1 MMTTGQRQAQAQK
14 QKLALGAKQLQGLGL
29 LMKSLPE
36 LRAELANEISSNPVL
51 EDLDHPLETP
61 LSAVEQR
68 NKVQESED
76 MPDYPEDGYEP
87 VVNRDEDAAERRQAF
102 FDNQVKSETLQEHL
116 LAQLPLSDI
125 PQGEWP
131 LVEVL
136 VGDLDDN
143 GFYKGS
149 IPDACM
155 AFKRSEADVRATLKA
170 ITELDPPG
178 CGATTAKECLLAQI
192 DALEDSPYQD
202 DVRKMVANHL
212 PEIADGRFD
221 AVAKAL
227 GLTRGQ
233 YAAALRE
240 LRTLNAKPGSAFP
253 SERDRVEYVNPEVH
267 AVKADGKWH
276 ALTDKRSLPEI
287 LVSKR
292 YLEMLKDPAQSEE
305 TKRYVREKIQEAENL
320 RQAVARRQET
330 IEDIAQEIFDRQQ
343 DFFTGGF
350 AALRPLTETEVAK
363 AVGVDVA
370 TVSRTVNGKY
380 ASTPFGTVE
389 LRRFFMSAV
398 KTEGGDVFSQQTAL
412 DKLAEIV
419 KGEDKRAPLS
429 DAKLVD
435 AMAAAGFPIARRT
448 IAKYRD
454 RLGIPG
460 ALERTVK

>member
-1 MMTTGQRQAQAQK
+1 MTTGQSQTTKQQQR
-14 QKLALGAKQLQGLGL
+14 QKLALGTRQLQGLGL
-29 LMKSLPE
+29 LVKSLPE
-36 LRAELANEISSNPVL
+36 LRAELANEISANPVL

-61 LSAVEQR
+61 LSAVEQSHAER
-68 NKVQESED
+68 ED
-76 MPDYPEDGYEP
+76 DAMPDYPEDDFVP
-87 VVNRDEDAAERRQAF
+87 TVNRDEDAAERRQAF

-125 PQGEWP
+125 PQADWP

-155 AFKRSEADVRATLKA
+155 AFARSEADVRKLLRQVC
-170 ITELDPPG
+170 ELDPPG

-192 DALEDSPYQD
+192 DALAESPYQD
-202 DVRKMVANHL
+202 AVRQMLESHL
-212 PEIADGRFD
+212 EEIAAGKFD
-221 AVAKAL
+221 DVAKAL
-227 GLTRGQ
+227 KLTREEF
-233 YAAALRE
+233 AAALRE
-240 LRTLNAKPGSAFP
+240 LRTLSARPGAAFP
-253 SERDRVEYVNPEVH
+253 GERDRVEYVNPEVH
-267 AVKADGKWH
+267 AVRDGGTWH

-287 LVSKR
+287 RVAKK
-292 YLEMLKDPAQSEE
+292 YLDMLKDPATDDE
-305 TKRYVREKIQEAENL
+305 TKAYVRARIEAARNL
-320 RQAVARRQET
+320 REAVARRQET
-330 IEDIAQEIFDRQQ
+330 IENIAQAIFDRQQ

-350 AALRPLTETEVAK
+350 AALKPLTETEVAK
-363 AVGVDVA
+363 EVGVDVA

-389 LRRFFMSAV
+389 LRRLFVAPVRTDGGSFM
-398 KTEGGDVFSQQTAL
+398 QQEAM
-412 DKLAEIV
+412 DRLAEIV
-419 KGEDKRAPLS
+419 AAEDKRAPLS

-435 AMAAAGFPIARRT
+435 AMAAAGYPIARRT

-460 ALERTVK
+460 AQERKK

>member
-1 MMTTGQRQAQAQK
+1 MLKAAQTQSQK

-36 LRAELANEISSNPVL
+36 LRAELANEISANPVL

-68 NKVQESED
+68 NKAKERD
-76 MPDYPEDGYEP
+76 AMPDYPDDGYEP
-87 VVNRDEDAAERRQAF
+87 TVSRDEDAAERRQAF

-116 LAQLPLSDI
+116 LAQLPLSGI
-125 PQGEWP
+125 PQEDWP

-155 AFKRSEADVRATLKA
+155 VFKRSEPDVRATLKA
-170 ITELDPPG
+170 IGELDPPG

-202 DVRKMVANHL
+202 DVRKMIADHL
-212 PEIADGRFD
+212 PEIAEGKFD

-227 GLTRGQ
+227 GLTREQ
-233 YAAALRE
+233 YVAALKE

-287 LVSKR
+287 LVSKK

-305 TKRYVREKIQEAENL
+305 TKRYVRERIASANALREAVE
-320 RQAVARRQET
+320 RRQET
-330 IEDIAQEIFDRQQ
+330 IENIAQEIFDRQQ

-350 AALRPLTETEVAK
+350 AALKPLTETEVAK
-363 AVGVDVA
+363 SVGVDVA

-389 LRRFFMSAV
+389 LRRFFVTSV
-398 KTEGGDVFSQQTAL
+398 KTESGGTFAQQAAL

-419 KGEDKRAPLS
+419 EAEDKRAPLS

-435 AMAAAGFPIARRT
+435 AMAAAGYPIARRT

-460 ALERTVK
+460 ALERLWK

>member
-1 MMTTGQRQAQAQK
+1 VTNLGQRQATAQK
-14 QKLALGAKQLQGLGL
+14 QKLALGTKQLQGLGL

-36 LRAELANEISSNPVL
+36 LRAELANAISENPVL
-51 EDLDHPLETP
+51 EDLDHPLEMP
-61 LSAVEQR
+61 LSAVER
-68 NKVQESED
+68 TNDTQERD
-76 MPDYPEDGYEP
+76 AMPDYPEDGYEP

-125 PQGEWP
+125 PQDEWP

-155 AFKRSEADVRATLKA
+155 AFKRGESDIRATLKA

-192 DALEDSPYQD
+192 DALEDSPYQN
-202 DVRKMVANHL
+202 DVRKMVADHL
-212 PEIADGRFD
+212 LEIAEGKSDV
-221 AVAKAL
+221 VAKAL
-227 GLTRGQ
+227 GLSREQ
-233 YAAALRE
+233 YAEALKE

-287 LVSKR
+287 LVSKK

-305 TKRYVREKIQEAENL
+305 TKQYVREKIQAAEDL
-320 RQAVARRQET
+320 RHAVERRQET
-330 IEDIAQEIFDRQQ
+330 IESIAQEIFERQPG
-343 DFFTGGF
+343 FFAGGF
-350 AALRPLTETEVAK
+350 AALKPLTETEVAK

-389 LRRFFMSAV
+389 LRRFFVSAV
-398 KTEGGDVFSQQTAL
+398 KTESGGTFAQQAAL

-419 KGEDKRAPLS
+419 KGEDKRTPLS
-429 DAKLVD
+429 DAKLVN

-460 ALERTVK
+460 ALERMRK